1 MLRHVCLLLGLA
13 VLALP
18 ATARAYTIDSIITK
32 PCHERLTMSALRAVR
47 ADLPTAGRITN
58 PTRDDS
64 ALVNDLPFSIDD
76 DLKELAAATILIGV
90 RDNDLKGR
98 GAAELDHLAEV
109 HGNPEDQN
117 NHCLRARDEDEPDG
131 TARAV
136 EDCRNY
142 IRGRVADA
150 LDGLDANGAPDA
162 SRRTTVR
169 VVLGLRGGVDA
180 ELPRYWASIGQAMH
194 AVQDSFAHS
203 FRSTDRLR
211 IRSSLNWIDWIEGSQ
226 TDERDGPAHRDGLD
240 ECENLDELRQRNF
253 DVAREASVAL
263 LRATLDPALDRAG
276 KDAAVEAM
284 LVKYLS
290 VEPGCT
296 AANAFCD
303 SPDRTYNIAGGCAH
317 AVGTRGAFAA
327 FLVAVVAGALIVRR
341 RRPAALA
348 IGMLALFPATAEAQE
363 EPAPVVAPAPDPK
376 TESSLTAAP
385 PGLPT
390 QSEVKDEHIERKRA
404 QKTWGAYAGLSGSVT
419 NPAFSGHLGVRL
431 RLSEMW
437 EVGLDGEL
445 NNWFAIHTS
454 ALRTGAFNGYFT
466 GILRYPLRFEAI
478 NLRTTANL
486 GTSVLLIDL
495 YGAPSGSVGIYAGIA
510 PLGLEWK
517 MNEHAYLVF
526 DPLGV
531 ALPVP
536 NLKGVPFAYVQYRSS
551 VGVEL
556 AF

>member
-1 MLRHVCLLLGLA
+1 MLRPLCLLLG
-13 VLALP
+13 ALVIGLP
-18 ATARAYTIDSIITK
+18 GTARAYSIDSIITK
-32 PCHERLTMSALRAVR
+32 PCHERLTMGALRTVR
-47 ADLPTAGRITN
+47 ADLPTAAAITS
-58 PTRDDS
+58 PTKDDR
-64 ALVNDLPFSIDD
+64 ALVDDLSFSIDD
-76 DLKELAAATILIGV
+76 DLKELAAASLLIGV

-98 GAAELDHLAEV
+98 GPAELDHLAEV

-117 NHCLRARDEDEPDG
+117 NHCLRAREEDEPDG

-136 EDCRNY
+136 EDCKNY

-150 LDGLDANGAPDA
+150 LDGLDDAGRPDP
-162 SRRTTVR
+162 SRRRSVR
-169 VVLGLRGGVDA
+169 VVLGIRGGVDA

-203 FRSTDRLR
+203 FRSADRLQV
-211 IRSSLNWIDWIEGSQ
+211 RSSLNWIDWIDGNQ
-226 TDERDGPAHRDGLD
+226 LDARDGPAHRDELD
-240 ECENLDELRQRNF
+240 QCENLDALRQRNF
-253 DVAREASVAL
+253 DVAGEASVAL

-276 KDAAVEAM
+276 KNAAVEAF

-296 AANAFCD
+296 AANAWCD
-303 SPDRTYNIAGGCAH
+303 SPERTYNIAGGCAH
-317 AVGTRGAFAA
+317 AVGTRSALAA
-327 FLVAVVAGALIVRR
+327 LLVVLAAGALVVRR

-348 IGMLALFPATAEAQE
+348 VGMFALLPATAQAQE

-404 QKTWGAYAGLSGSVT
+404 QKTWGAYAAVSGSVT
-419 NPAFSGHLGVRL
+419 NPAFNGQLGVRL

-437 EVGLDGEL
+437 EVGIDGEL

-454 ALRTGAFNGYFT
+454 TLRTGAFNGYFT
-466 GILRYPLRFEAI
+466 GILRYPLRFEAV

-486 GTSVLLIDL
+486 GTSILLIDL
-495 YGAPSGSVGIYAGIA
+495 YGAPKSSVGIYAGLA
-510 PLGLEWK
+510 PLGIEWK
-517 MNEHAYLVF
+517 MNEHAYLIF
-526 DPLGV
+526 DPIGV

-551 VGVEL
+551 IGVEL

>member
-1 MLRHVCLLLGLA
+1 MLRHLCLVLGF

-18 ATARAYTIDSIITK
+18 GTARAYTIDSVITK
-32 PCHERLTMSALRAVR
+32 PCHERLTMSALRTVR
-47 ADLPTAGRITN
+47 ADLSTAGRIDT

-76 DLKELAAATILIGV
+76 DLKELAAATLLIGV

-150 LDGLDANGAPDA
+150 LDGLDAAGAPDA

-180 ELPRYWASIGQAMH
+180 ELPRYWASMGQAMH

-211 IRSSLNWIDWIEGSQ
+211 IRSSLNWIDWIEGTQ

-276 KDAAVEAM
+276 KNAAVEAM
-284 LVKYLS
+284 LAKYLS

-296 AANAFCD
+296 SANAFCD

-317 AVGTRGAFAA
+317 VVGTRSMLAALLVTGAAA
-327 FLVAVVAGALIVRR
+327 LLVARR
-341 RRPAALA
+341 RRMASLAL
-348 IGMLALFPATAEAQE
+348 GMLVLFPARAEAQE
-363 EPAPVVAPAPDPK
+363 EPAPVVAPAPDPQNG
-376 TESSLTAAP
+376 SALTAAP

-404 QKTWGAYAGLSGSVT
+404 QKTWGAYAGISGSVT

-437 EVGLDGEL
+437 EIGLDGEL

-551 VGVEL
+551 VGIEL